1 MDKLENLKI
10 KEIDTI
16 NLFESNNDNQTLSK
30 TATNKSI
37 KEKNM
42 YMSNIKLLE
51 AYLSKDFR
59 DLVSGMKTINI
70 FDINNITR
78 SKIQKV
84 IDKALC
90 KKTKKNKK

>member
-30 TATNKSI
+30 TSTNKSM

-78 SKIQKV
+78 SKIQKI
-84 IDKALC
+84 IDKM
-90 KKTKKNKK
+90 NY